1 VPSDKRARQRAG
13 RELRLAEEAKAK
25 KRRKQIRNAIV
36 VAVIAGVVILIVFLT
51 SSSSPPKKSATT
63 PTTTTTSTTAPTTTT
78 TTTSPVSA
86 ADAKLQTQAN
96 QVAVAAGCPAS
107 TSAVANTQKY
117 SSAPPMTIDTSK
129 TYTATVVTTAG
140 TFTIDLDAKAAPT
153 TVNSFVFL
161 ADKGYFHCVIFHRVI
176 PGFMDQ
182 SGDPTGTGTGGP
194 GYEFKN
200 ENIPKA
206 YATGDVAMANSGPN
220 TNGSQFFVVAPG
232 GASTLDADLSQG
244 GYSLFGTVASGQDV
258 VNTINSEGSTA
269 GVPPDVTQRIISVTI
284 NVS

>member
-1 VPSDKRARQRAG
+1 M
-13 RELRLAEEAKAK
+13 RLAQEAQAK

-36 VAVIAGVVILIVFLT
+36 VAVIAGVIILVVFLT
-51 SSSSPPKKSATT
+51 SSNGPKNNAASK
-63 PTTTTTSTTAPTTTT
+63 TTTT
-78 TTTSPVSA
+78 TTAPATTTTTAPATTTTSGNP
-86 ADAKLQTQAN
+86 ADAKLQTEAN
-96 QVAVAAGCPAS
+96 QAAVAAGCPAS

-117 SSAPPMTIDTSK
+117 SAPPPMTIDTTK
-129 TYTATVVTTAG
+129 AYTATVVTTAG
-140 TFTIDLDAKAAPT
+140 TFTIALDAKAAPT

-182 SGDPTGTGTGGP
+182 TGDPTGTGTGGP

-200 ENIPKA
+200 ENIPKS

-220 TNGSQFFVVAPG
+220 TNGSQFFIVAPG
-232 GASTLDADLSQG
+232 GATALNADLASG
-244 GYSLFGTVASGQDV
+244 GYSLFGQVTSGQDV

-284 NVS
+284 SVA